1 MKLSEL
7 SQFLE
12 NWKDFL
18 EWSGPLYKF
27 STDFSVYLSKL
38 SLESWWSSAILMS
51 DGVYDNLLRLMKSDK
66 MSIDTR
72 IVYMQTK
79 YKIIKLLDETLKN
92 QLESDELLLCNFLTP
107 KSGLYLFFKNKGK
120 SKYNFIDDKQ
130 FTIYFLW
137 FSLRLL
143 SFEINN
149 CPNMLHSI
157 DETLRN
163 RVKIWDDGNGIV
175 FDAAANYYATSKDQN
190 IIAEELANQNL
201 EGILQSLLKMFSEL
215 EQSIK
220 DYYVNSDA
228 DYEIEA
234 NIDFTPLMSILE
246 GAPTIF
252 HNTFEIIFVH
262 LNAGLVDEQIVV
274 EMMREQGILEYVQK
288 LYDIF
293 CSQNSPRIRDFKFA
307 EITKRKLV
315 AKDIDLSSHSNEKYF
330 HVSIDLDSAQKLYDF
345 LIDTYIDKI
354 TDIRDFFCV
363 LTGFTPKRA
372 KRVSVINWVQQEKQ
386 GLALFVGLLLE
397 FNHNDKIKWKE
408 ASQLFQYKGK
418 TVNFN
423 LSTLNGLAKKSK
435 KYEDFS
441 EQIKKILHAKKEK

>member
-1 MKLSEL
+1 
-7 SQFLE
+7 
-12 NWKDFL
+12 
-18 EWSGPLYKF
+18 
-27 STDFSVYLSKL
+27 
-38 SLESWWSSAILMS
+38 
-51 DGVYDNLLRLMKSDK
+51 
-66 MSIDTR
+66 
-72 IVYMQTK
+72 
-79 YKIIKLLDETLKN
+79 
-92 QLESDELLLCNFLTP
+92 
-107 KSGLYLFFKNKGK
+107 
-120 SKYNFIDDKQ
+120 
-130 FTIYFLW
+130 
-137 FSLRLL
+137 
-143 SFEINN
+143 
-149 CPNMLHSI
+149 MLHSI

-252 HNTFEIIFVH
+252 YKIFEIIFIC

-372 KRVSVINWVQQEKQ
+372 KRVSVINWVQQNKVERS
-386 GLALFVGLLLE
+386 
-397 FNHNDKIKWKE
+397 I
-408 ASQLFQYKGK
+408 
-418 TVNFN
+418 T
-423 LSTLNGLAKKSK
+423 
-435 KYEDFS
+435 
-441 EQIKKILHAKKEK
+441 IIPI